1 MKAFR
6 LFLPVSLALLIG
18 GCARNPVTGK
28 KQVVLMSTEQEIA
41 MGQEADP
48 QVIAQFGL
56 YEDSAIQ
63 RYIQQKGSQLAA
75 VSHRPNLDWRFR
87 VVNSEVI
94 NAFAVPGGYV
104 YFTRGILAHFNN
116 EAQLLG
122 VLGHE
127 IGHVAARHSV
137 IQQRNQVLGQ
147 IGLIAGMVLSPE
159 LARFG
164 ETASQ
169 GLGLLFLK
177 FGRDDERESDK
188 LGVEYSTKLGYDAR
202 QMANF
207 FNVLKRQNQSAGSSE
222 LPPFLSTHPDPG
234 ERNTTVN
241 QLAVEEQRKQ
251 NLTNPQVNREAYLR
265 LIDGMVYGEDP
276 REGYRENN
284 VFYHP
289 VLRFQWSLPTN
300 WNYQNTPQQ
309 VQLAAPDGK
318 ALMILTSGAAKTA
331 QEAASAFSQQYN
343 LRVVESQQT
352 TVNGLRALALVGDP
366 QPQQGQQ
373 ASANPVRVLAY
384 FIEYENSVY
393 LLMGVSTVADFNSY
407 SSVFNNSIQ
416 SFRALTDAA
425 KLNKKPTR
433 VRIRTVQNAGTVSQ
447 VLRSYGVPDNRLEE
461 VALLNE
467 MSLTDTVRSGTLIK
481 VLGE

>member
-1 MKAFR
+1 
-6 LFLPVSLALLIG
+6 
-18 GCARNPVTGK
+18 
-28 KQVVLMSTEQEIA
+28 MSTEQEIA

-56 YEDSAIQ
+56 YEDSALQ
-63 RYIQQKGSQLAA
+63 RYIQQKGAQLAS

-116 EAQLLG
+116 EAELMG

-127 IGHVAARHSV
+127 IGHVTARHSV
-137 IQQRNQVLGQ
+137 IQQRNQLLGQ

-188 LGVEYSTKLGYDAR
+188 LGVEYSTKLGYDAH

-207 FNVLKRQNQSAGSSE
+207 FNVLKAQNQSAGSSE

-234 ERNTTVN
+234 ERNETVN
-241 QLAVEEQRKQ
+241 RLATEEQRKQ
-251 NLTNPQVNREAYLR
+251 NLTNPQVNRDSYLR
-265 LIDGMVYGEDP
+265 LIDGIIYGEDP

-289 VLRFQWSLPTN
+289 VLRFQWNLPTN

-318 ALMILTSGAAKTA
+318 ALMILTAGAGKTA
-331 QEAASAFSQQYN
+331 QEAATAFTQQYN

-373 ASANPVRVLAY
+373 PSANPVRVMAY
-384 FIEYENSVY
+384 FIEFENSVY
-393 LLMGVSTVADFNSY
+393 LLMGVSTAADFPNYTSTFNS
-407 SSVFNNSIQ
+407 SIQ
-416 SFRALTDAA
+416 SFRTLTDAT

-433 VRIRTVQNAGTVSQ
+433 IRIRTVQQSGTLSQ
-447 VLRSYGVPDNRLEE
+447 LLRSYGVPDNRLQE

-467 MSLTDTVRSGTLIK
+467 LALTDTVRSGTLIK
-481 VLGE
+481 VLAE